1 MIAGVEDEVTEIKSL
16 ETEEK
21 NLRRAEMEANKIK
34 NMMIHEEDIQAR
46 PRRTWFQTKQEKEA
60 ASLIGKPKTEAELA
74 KEKEEADNLNKYG
87 RKKMNARDRA
97 TYSKF
102 GVIGGGQGEKKRPHR
117 LSRQKRRRLEAE
129 MQGKWRVGVWLVVV
143 CVGWSLLVGF
153 FEWWCF
159 SKKNTHIG
167 FFFFLCLLWCMF
179 CFQCVQWDVSA
190 DRDDR
195 RERREARMKGE
206 DHTSV
211 SGKDRNVMDASKQA
225 SSVRQQKKAK
235 REGGQ
240 MSYEKINEKR
250 KESKKKGKDD
260 NDKEDLFVSFLTF
273 IFVLLFVFVPA
284 KIKEKQE
291 KRASKKGG
299 GQETGA
305 GSAFGSEMAYATTGK
320 FKRDVFAKEAQTKQ
334 VGVGRKSKEKK
345 NKASFKFE
353 DRSKTAGNK
362 RHGGKITGFKSAKKF
377 KRR

>member
-1 MIAGVEDEVTEIKSL
+1 
-16 ETEEK
+16 
-21 NLRRAEMEANKIK
+21 
-34 NMMIHEEDIQAR
+34 
-46 PRRTWFQTKQEKEA
+46 
-60 ASLIGKPKTEAELA
+60 
-74 KEKEEADNLNKYG
+74 
-87 RKKMNARDRA
+87 
-97 TYSKF
+97 
-102 GVIGGGQGEKKRPHR
+102 
-117 LSRQKRRRLEAE
+117 
-129 MQGKWRVGVWLVVV
+129 VVV
-143 CVGWSLLVGF
+143 SF
-153 FEWWCF
+153 Q
-159 SKKNTHIG
+159 KNTHIG
-167 FFFFLCLLWCMF
+167 FVFFLLCLLWCMF

>member
-1 MIAGVEDEVTEIKSL
+1 MCGWS
-16 ETEEK
+16 
-21 NLRRAEMEANKIK
+21 
-34 NMMIHEEDIQAR
+34 
-46 PRRTWFQTKQEKEA
+46 WC
-60 ASLIGKPKTEAELA
+60 
-74 KEKEEADNLNKYG
+74 
-87 RKKMNARDRA
+87 
-97 TYSKF
+97 
-102 GVIGGGQGEKKRPHR
+102 GGG
-117 LSRQKRRRLEAE
+117 
-129 MQGKWRVGVWLVVV
+129 VCV
-143 CVGWSLLVGF
+143 CVGLCWLGFLSGGVFPKKILILVL
-153 FEWWCF
+153 
-159 SKKNTHIG
+159 
-167 FFFFLCLLWCMF
+167 FFFLLCLLGCMF

-320 FKRDVFAKEAQTKQ
+320 FKRDVFSSLIF
-334 VGVGRKSKEKK
+334 SKPRCFILSVT
-345 NKASFKFE
+345 NS
-353 DRSKTAGNK
+353 
-362 RHGGKITGFKSAKKF
+362 
-377 KRR
+377 

>member
-1 MIAGVEDEVTEIKSL
+1 
-16 ETEEK
+16 
-21 NLRRAEMEANKIK
+21 
-34 NMMIHEEDIQAR
+34 
-46 PRRTWFQTKQEKEA
+46 
-60 ASLIGKPKTEAELA
+60 
-74 KEKEEADNLNKYG
+74 
-87 RKKMNARDRA
+87 
-97 TYSKF
+97 
-102 GVIGGGQGEKKRPHR
+102 
-117 LSRQKRRRLEAE
+117 
-129 MQGKWRVGVWLVVV
+129 
-143 CVGWSLLVGF
+143 
-153 FEWWCF
+153 
-159 SKKNTHIG
+159 
-167 FFFFLCLLWCMF
+167 
-179 CFQCVQWDVSA
+179 
-190 DRDDR
+190 
-195 RERREARMKGE
+195 MKGE